1 MAVLLTGEWHVVELM
16 AAGRN
21 MTMRVDGG
29 AARTI
34 INDGDQHQFSELSEQ
49 PLYLGG
55 LPASR
60 RTAAKKKYHVRNTDS
75 FNGTLAVALCLSVRL
90 SLTSWYSI
98 WTDRACFWHGGFLRP
113 VLKHCVERKLGISKN
128 KVVSLQN
135 FVPNSGLQSVVL
147 WTKLVDGRAC

>member
-1 MAVLLTGEWHVVELM
+1 MRPRATITVAMAVLLTGEWHVVELM

-90 SLTSWYSI
+90 SVTSWYSI
-98 WTDRACFWHGGFLRP
+98 EATGRIEP
-113 VLKHCVERKLGISKN
+113 VFGMEASFDLC
-128 KVVSLQN
+128 
-135 FVPNSGLQSVVL
+135 
-147 WTKLVDGRAC
+147 